1 MYVIEVKNVVKKF
14 KDVTVLDHV
23 DLKVERGTICGL
35 VGRNG
40 SGKTVLM
47 KVVCGFILPDSG
59 EVIVDG
65 KKIGKDCDFPKN
77 TGVII
82 ENPGFSQY
90 ISGAKNLQNL
100 ASINKKISK
109 YEIDKV
115 MELVGLN
122 PKDKKWVS
130 KYSLGMRQRLGI
142 AQAIMEGQDI
152 LILDEPMNGLDQEGI
167 EDMRKLF
174 LKLKAEGKTILLASH
189 SKEDI
194 AALCDEVYEMEHGQ
208 MRVREDNVCST
219 GERK

>member
-1 MYVIEVKNVVKKF
+1 MEYIIEANDVVKKF

-23 DLKVERGTICGL
+23 TLKVEKGTICGL

-47 KVVCGFILPDSG
+47 KVICGFILPDSG
-59 EVIVDG
+59 EVSVDG
-65 KKIGKDCDFPKN
+65 KKIGKDCDFPKD

-90 ISGAKNLQNL
+90 ISGMKNLQNL
-100 ASINKKISK
+100 ASINKKISQD
-109 YEIDKV
+109 EIVKV

-122 PKDKKWVS
+122 AQDKKWVS

-142 AQAIMEGQDI
+142 AQAIMEGQSI

-174 LKLKAEGKTILLASH
+174 LELKEQGRTILLASH

-194 AALCDEVYEMEHGQ
+194 EALCDEVYEMEHG
-208 MRVREDNVCST
+208 VIHLKNL
-219 GERK
+219 